1 MSQLD
6 FFRKFVANSE
16 PEVNHNH
23 EVWSYSRV
31 SSKEQFEQNSS
42 VLRQIEA
49 NKQCAVDRNFSI
61 VEEFGGTYES
71 AKSDF
76 TRKEFTRLID
86 KVKKSR
92 KKPYAILVF
101 KMSRFSRSGGNAIG
115 LVSYLVDELKVH
127 LIEVSSGLDTTTERG
142 KAAIWE
148 SLFHAFKE
156 NLERKEIIVPNMIAF
171 VKAGN
176 WFSKAPEGWDH
187 YGPRVSNERFLSKK
201 QRIIL
206 NDNGRILREAWQ
218 WKISGMFSDA
228 QIHQKLQTRGIKMTK
243 QKISAMWKNP
253 FYCGINT
260 NKLAGEPVLGNWEPM
275 VSVDDFMKVQRLLEK
290 NPSGYQHK
298 KEVDD
303 RPLTRL
309 LRCNICNCYMVGYK
323 NNKKGL
329 HYYRCLK
336 CNGVSLSA
344 KTIPRGIKKSAEK
357 LFVELLEQ
365 FQINPELTPLIELQL
380 TKLFK
385 HYNKYSYSEQKK
397 WEHELNKTEQ
407 QIKKLKIRLGLSEI
421 DKETYDL
428 TLEHLSNQLLA
439 IGKELN
445 NGKLT
450 ISNLDELLRKSLE
463 RLENLSEMWVS
474 SDLQEKRRMH
484 KTMFPEGIFYDP
496 IKHQYL
502 TRQINSYVE
511 LVASIST
518 DYEAKKNRTLQ
529 TNVKESCP
537 VSGSRLELPSA
548 AADMNQLLEC
558 FMVLINS
565 RPTPDFNHFS

>member
-1 MSQLD
+1 
-6 FFRKFVANSE
+6 
-16 PEVNHNH
+16 
-23 EVWSYSRV
+23 
-31 SSKEQFEQNSS
+31 
-42 VLRQIEA
+42 
-49 NKQCAVDRNFSI
+49 
-61 VEEFGGTYES
+61 
-71 AKSDF
+71 
-76 TRKEFTRLID
+76 
-86 KVKKSR
+86 
-92 KKPYAILVF
+92 
-101 KMSRFSRSGGNAIG
+101 
-115 LVSYLVDELKVH
+115 
-127 LIEVSSGLDTTTERG
+127 
-142 KAAIWE
+142 
-148 SLFHAFKE
+148 
-156 NLERKEIIVPNMIAF
+156 
-171 VKAGN
+171 
-176 WFSKAPEGWDH
+176 
-187 YGPRVSNERFLSKK
+187 
-201 QRIIL
+201 
-206 NDNGRILREAWQ
+206 
-218 WKISGMFSDA
+218 
-228 QIHQKLQTRGIKMTK
+228 
-243 QKISAMWKNP
+243 
-253 FYCGINT
+253 
-260 NKLAGEPVLGNWEPM
+260 M

-357 LFVELLEQ
+357 LFLELLEQ

-450 ISNLDELLRKSLE
+450 ISNRDELLKKSRE

-529 TNVKESCP
+529 TNVEKSCP
-537 VSGSRLELPSA
+537 VSGSRLELPTFG
-548 AADMNQLLEC
+548 L
-558 FMVLINS
+558 
-565 RPTPDFNHFS
+565 